1 MTHFIPYSRQ
11 SIDEDDI
18 KAVSDV
24 LRSDFITQGP
34 KISEFEDALASY
46 CGARHA
52 VVFNSGTSALHG
64 AYFVS
69 GLKEGDEFI
78 TTPNTFVATA
88 NAGLYLGAI
97 PVFVDIELDT
107 GTINADIIEQAVTNK
122 TKAIIPV
129 HYAGHP
135 CDMEHIFAIAQ
146 KHGLIVIEDACH
158 ALGAKYK
165 NGNIGSCEYSD
176 MAVFSFHPLKSITT
190 GEGGAVLTN
199 NKIFYKKLL
208 TFRSHGILKNG
219 FINEPHGEWY
229 YEMQSLGYNY
239 RMTDIQAALGLSQLK
254 KLDFFIER
262 RRYIAQTYNEAFQN
276 NPILKVPFE
285 KKDCLSAFHLFV
297 LLIDFKLLG
306 IDRQAMANNLK
317 KLSIGTQ
324 VHYIPIYYHPYYKE
338 LLHKKECPVAESY
351 YERCLSIPLHPKM
364 TDDDIKLVP
373 DSVLCVV
380 QKCNKIKL

>member
-11 SIDEDDI
+11 LIDEDDI
-18 KAVSDV
+18 KAVSEV

-88 NAGLYLGAI
+88 NAGLYLRAM
-97 PVFVDIELDT
+97 PVFVDIEPDI
-107 GTINADIIEQAVTNK
+107 GTINADIIEQAVTDK
-122 TKAIIPV
+122 TKAIVPV

-135 CDMEHIFAIAQ
+135 CDMEHIYAIAQ
-146 KHGLIVIEDACH
+146 KYGLRVIEDACH

-165 NGNIGSCEYSD
+165 NGNIGNCEYSD
-176 MAVFSFHPLKSITT
+176 MVVFSFHPVKSITT

-199 NKIFYKKLL
+199 NKIYYKKLL
-208 TFRSHGILKNG
+208 AFRSHGILKTD

-239 RMTDIQAALGLSQLK
+239 RMTDIQAALGLSQLR

-262 RRYIAQTYNEAFQN
+262 RRSIARTYKEAFQN
-276 NPILKVPFE
+276 NSFFKIPFE
-285 KKDCLSAFHLFV
+285 KESCVSAFHLFV
-297 LLIDFKLLG
+297 LLIDFKSLRL
-306 IDRQAMANNLK
+306 DRKVMVNNLK
-317 KLSIGTQ
+317 KLCIGTQ
-324 VHYIPIYYHPYYKE
+324 VHYMPIYYHPYYKE
-338 LLHKKECPVAESY
+338 LLQKKDYPSTESY
-351 YERCLSIPLHPKM
+351 YEKCLSIPVHPKM
-364 TDDDIKLVP
+364 TADDIKIVS
-373 DSVLCVV
+373 DSVLSIIQDVMR
-380 QKCNKIKL
+380 